1 MSVARASKRAPPA
14 RPTVLNHSSLFI
26 AFLSL
31 CAPTAQDSAH
41 VTQSPTPAA
50 AHADAKQLAQE
61 YAAAL
66 ASKRSSTVLEVGARL
81 KELGP
86 GAAPALDSVLAALD
100 YGPKVE
106 VRRQARELLDSIGL
120 AALVPLVRRAVDSGR
135 TEIEG
140 FVPNDAD
147 ALERLFTQLNVSG
160 ELERKWLAIVLDN
173 LGQPAFDE
181 LRRRLRESQGE
192 EQLRAAQ
199 AAAALAWRGGAL
211 VDELA
216 AQLGSKSAQLRYW
229 ACFAL
234 GGAQPESTPVLLE
247 ALKHDDARVRVAAS
261 EALSHAIDA
270 VRSSSRHPDVEPYQA
285 WHGVTRNMN
294 AEAKRFRAIADHG
307 VPPLAVALGDSEPL
321 VRMFAAVTLEKL
333 GAKARGAREALV
345 LACSDSQPSVR
356 VWAQLA
362 LRRVDA
368 SYYDLAEALSLAA
381 SESAPQPSAEQIA
394 QWWTEIDN
402 APEWDADE
410 GEVDGAEQ
418 WNEKPDVRWNAAL
431 GLARCCGREL
441 LAKLASDKP
450 EDVEAAK
457 SRLESIERE
466 SWRHVIKLLGL
477 IQGAL
482 GAHDRAQAELRAIG
496 PALVGEVRQDYL
508 RYPRFPIG
516 DGSYE
521 QLTALLGAWG
531 PAGLATLVHGLEHW
545 SYFGRPTA
553 ADELIGAGAAAAD
566 FAPVIL
572 SVWRTASDSP
582 RAPGLEAWW
591 DGRDRG
597 GAALGGMWEISES
610 GGGEGKWGDIHGL
623 RERDNVA
630 LLARA
635 FGAAAVPHF
644 VRGLTDE
651 HAVVRAR
658 SATSLMALGDA
669 AKPHIAKLAALLDD
683 NEQLVRR
690 SAARAL
696 VALAPADSADAA
708 LARKLLESR

>member
-1 MSVARASKRAPPA
+1 MPNP
-14 RPTVLNHSSLFI
+14 SSLF
-26 AFLSL
+26 LVLVSL
-31 CAPTAQDSAH
+31 FTPPSQDGAAE
-41 VTQSPTPAA
+41 TQSPTPAA
-50 AHADAKQLAQE
+50 AQADAQQLAHD

-66 ASKRSSTVLEVGARL
+66 AAKRSTAVLEVGARL

-86 GAAPALDSVLAALD
+86 GAAPALDTVLAALD

-106 VRRQARELLDSIGL
+106 VRQQARELLDSIGL
-120 AALVPLVRRAVDSGR
+120 AALMPLVRRAIDSGR

-140 FVPNDAD
+140 FAPADAD
-147 ALERLFTQLNVSG
+147 AVERLFAQLEIAD
-160 ELERKWLAIVLDN
+160 ELERKWIAIVLDN
-173 LGQPAFDE
+173 LGEPAFEE
-181 LRRRLRESQGE
+181 LRRRLRETGGV
-192 EQLRAAQ
+192 EQVRAAQ
-199 AAAALAWRGGAL
+199 AAAAMAWRGGAL
-211 VDELA
+211 VEELTA
-216 AQLGSKSAQLRYW
+216 HLKSTSAPLRYW

-234 GGAQPESTPVLLE
+234 GRAQPQSTPVLLD
-247 ALKHDDARVRVAAS
+247 ALKHDDARVRIAAC

-270 VRSSSRHPDVEPYQA
+270 VRSSSRHPDVAPYEA
-285 WHGVTRNMN
+285 WHGVTRDMN
-294 AEAKRFRAIADHG
+294 SEAKRFRAIADHG
-307 VPPLAVALGDSEPL
+307 VPQLAAALGDSEPL

-333 GAKARGAREALV
+333 GARAREAREALV
-345 LACSDSQPSVR
+345 RAYSDSQPSVR

-368 SYYDLAEALSLAA
+368 SYYDLAEALTLGAP
-381 SESAPQPSAEQIA
+381 ESAPQPSAEQIA

-410 GEVDGAEQ
+410 GEDDGTER

-482 GAHDRAQAELRAIG
+482 GSHDRAQAELRAIG
-496 PALVGEVRQDYL
+496 PALVGELRQDYL

-521 QLTALLGAWG
+521 QLTALLGDWG
-531 PAGLATLVHGLEHW
+531 PAGLATLVYGLEHW

-553 ADELIGAGAAAAD
+553 ADELIGAGAAVAD
-566 FAPVIL
+566 FAPAIL
-572 SVWRTASDSP
+572 SVWRIASDSP

-597 GAALGGMWEISES
+597 GAALGDMWEISES
-610 GGGEGKWGDIHGL
+610 GGGESKWGDIHGL

-635 FGAAAVPHF
+635 LGAAAVPHF
-644 VRGLTDE
+644 VNGLSDE
-651 HAVVRAR
+651 HSVVRAR
-658 SATSLMALGDA
+658 SATSLMALGDD
-669 AKPHIAKLAALLDD
+669 AKPHLAKLAALLAD

-696 VALAPADSADAA
+696 VTLAPADSADAA